1 MKKKLA
7 LAAGI
12 FLALIF
18 GFFIGVW
25 VTGRG
30 YEKFVIAPL
39 RYEKANLAAIRVQ
52 NLSLLRIGATED
64 AIHTME
70 TMLDNETLALTQ
82 ETTDPEQLPED
93 VVRALKQIKT
103 YREIYPPEREIAGR
117 IGQALAKIPRVNDYK
132 KECQAG
138 LCRLLEFKK
147 QKAQQ
152 SAGTDKAVQ
161 P

>member
-12 FLALIF
+12 FSVLIF
-18 GFFIGVW
+18 GFFMGVW
-25 VTGRG
+25 ATGRG
-30 YEKFVIAPL
+30 YEKYIIAPG
-39 RYEKANLAAIRVQ
+39 RHEKANLAAIRVQ

-64 AIHTME
+64 AIHAME
-70 TMLDNETLALTQ
+70 TMLDNETLVLTQ

-117 IGQALAKIPRVNDYK
+117 IGQALVKIPRVSDYK
-132 KECQAG
+132 NECQAG

-147 QKAQQ
+147 QEVPQ
-152 SAGTDKAVQ
+152 SAGTDNSVQ